1 MRKWQRTLDYRLI
14 KEVWAFRAN
23 RTPCASPMNGTTFG
37 SAVNQ
42 LNRVHAPSLGDFPQ
56 HGSGTARGRCPR
68 QNSCGRLMLLR
79 QLTVTDAV
87 MPLAGSSLIARVKGF
102 LDSVEHRFLRS

>member
-23 RTPCASPMNGTTFG
+23 RTPCASPMNRTTFG
-37 SAVNQ
+37 RAVNQ
-42 LNRVHAPSLGDFPQ
+42 LNRVHAPCLGDFPQ
-56 HGSGTARGRCPR
+56 HGSERREAGAPAK
-68 QNSCGRLMLLR
+68 NSCGRLMLLR